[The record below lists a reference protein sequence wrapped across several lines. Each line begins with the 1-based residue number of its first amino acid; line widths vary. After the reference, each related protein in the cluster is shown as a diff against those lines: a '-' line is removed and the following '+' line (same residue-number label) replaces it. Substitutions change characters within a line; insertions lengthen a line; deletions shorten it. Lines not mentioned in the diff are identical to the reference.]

1 LPAFCL
7 RATEPPLEP
16 SKSAFTE
23 QWNPSMFP
31 FWMESFWSSL
41 PQFLILLAASIV
53 AMRATIPQR

>member
-1 LPAFCL
+1 V
-7 RATEPPLEP
+7 
-16 SKSAFTE
+16 FTE
-23 QWNPSMFP
+23 QWNQSMFP